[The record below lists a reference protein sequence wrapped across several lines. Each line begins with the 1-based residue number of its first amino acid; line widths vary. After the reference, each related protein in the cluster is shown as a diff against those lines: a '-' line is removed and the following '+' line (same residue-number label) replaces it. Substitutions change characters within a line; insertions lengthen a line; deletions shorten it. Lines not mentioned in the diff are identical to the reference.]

1 MLNIIIPAYNEEK
14 NMELVEALLVP
25 ELKKIKLHWGIIF
38 IDDGSTDKT
47 LERMNVYKK
56 KYKEKVQIISHSE
69 NSGLGISLR
78 DGITAARGDIIIP
91 LDADFTFHPRDIHKL
106 LERFSQG
113 DVDVVI
119 GSHFSKEGKTEDIPF
134 YRLYLSKAVNLLYQ
148 LLLQQRIASISSI
161 FRLYNAEDVKS
172 LPLTAKGFDINAEI
186 LFFLLKK
193 KKKVVEVPVTLT
205 KRRYGLSKLT
215 MRKEIWNHGKL
226 LAKIGFWRLKSICS

>member
-1 MLNIIIPAYNEEK
+1 MLSIIIPAYNEEK
-14 NMELVEALLVP
+14 NLELVETELLP
-25 ELKKIKLHWGIIF
+25 ELKKTKQRWEIIF
-38 IDDGSTDKT
+38 IDDGSTDGTK
-47 LERMNVYKK
+47 EKMYFYKK
-56 KYKEKVQIISHSE
+56 KYQKKICLIFHEKNQ
-69 NSGLGISLR
+69 GLGVSLC
-78 DGITAARGDIIIP
+78 DGIAAAKGNLIIP

-134 YRLYLSKAVNLLYQ
+134 HRLYLSKAVNILYS
-148 LLLQQRIASISSI
+148 LLLGKHIASTSSI
-161 FRLYNAEDVKS
+161 FRLYKAKDVQN
-172 LPLTAKGFDINAEI
+172 LPLTANGFDINAEI
-186 LFFLLKK
+186 LFLLLQKK
-193 KKKVVEVPVTLT
+193 QKVVEVPVTLT